1 MKDLYLGTKRTGHS
15 PLEFSI
21 WGQQKCEGVKS
32 MYFQTQ
38 NELFYL
44 ALLLKKVIVVSLQTN
59 KKGIEEIEVTRSK
72 K

>member
-1 MKDLYLGTKRTGHS
+1 
-15 PLEFSI
+15 
-21 WGQQKCEGVKS
+21 

-59 KKGIEEIEVTRSK
+59 KKGIEEIEVTGSK